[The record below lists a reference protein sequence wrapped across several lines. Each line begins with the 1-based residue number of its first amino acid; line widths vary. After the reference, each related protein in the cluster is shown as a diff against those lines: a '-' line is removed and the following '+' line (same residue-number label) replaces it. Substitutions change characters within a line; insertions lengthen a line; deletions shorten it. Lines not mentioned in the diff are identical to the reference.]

1 MEYKSLE
8 LKVGFTVFIASL
20 ILIVGLMWFN
30 GFKVAHGKYEIQ
42 AVFPEVGGVGPGDKV
57 NLNGVEKG
65 KVRDVLLREKD
76 VLLTMQIDADAKI
89 PEDSRA
95 VLQAIGIMGGRI
107 VTIELGR
114 SDRFLKPGSV
124 MQGAYEPGI
133 TEALAFLG
141 NIMDELT
148 LLTRDMQRLAAT
160 LTRGDRLKVTVENL
174 AASSERLRTLLDHD
188 APAFGAGVQSF
199 KHSAETVDR
208 LLTKNAGTIDTMI
221 TSYGAA
227 GKGLP
232 ELVRRMTAVTDSLA
246 VLTSSLQRNDNTLGG
261 LMQDRALLDRLEK
274 TVKDLDELVT
284 DVKAH
289 PKKYLKVSIF

>member
-8 LKVGFTVFIASL
+8 IKVGFTVFIASL
-20 ILIVGLMWFN
+20 ILIIGLMWFN
-30 GFKVAHGKYEIQ
+30 GFKVTHGKYEIH
-42 AVFPEVGGVGPGDKV
+42 AIFPEVGGVSPGDKV
-57 NLNGVEKG
+57 NLNGVEEGSVK
-65 KVRDVLLREKD
+65 RVLLREKD
-76 VLLTMQIDADAKI
+76 VLLTMEIDDEAKI
-89 PEDSRA
+89 PDDSRI

-107 VTIELGR
+107 VTVELGKSNR
-114 SDRFLKPGSV
+114 YLEPGSI

-148 LLTRDMQRLAAT
+148 LLTKDMQRLAAT
-160 LTRGDRLKVTVENL
+160 LTHGDRLKVTVENL
-174 AASSERLRTLLDHD
+174 AVASERLRTLLDRD

-199 KHSAETVDR
+199 RRSADTVDR
-208 LLTKNAGTIDTMI
+208 LLAKNAGRIDTMI

-227 GKGLP
+227 GRDLP

-246 VLTSSLQRNDNTLGG
+246 VLTSSLQRNDNTIGG

-289 PKKYLKVSIF
+289 PKKYLKVSLF

>member
-8 LKVGFTVFIASL
+8 IRVGFTVFIASL

-30 GFKVAHGKYEIQ
+30 GFKVTHGKYEIH
-42 AVFPEVGGVGPGDKV
+42 AIFPEVGGVSPGDKV
-57 NLNGVEKG
+57 NLNGVEEG
-65 KVRDVLLREKD
+65 KVTRVLLREKD
-76 VLLTMQIDADAKI
+76 VLLTMEIDAQAKI
-89 PEDSRA
+89 PEDSHI

-107 VTIELGR
+107 VTVELGT
-114 SDRFLKPGSV
+114 SNRFLEPGSI
-124 MQGAYEPGI
+124 MQGSYEPGI

-148 LLTRDMQRLAAT
+148 QLTKDMQRLAAT
-160 LTRGDRLKVTVENL
+160 LTHGDRLKATVENL
-174 AASSERLRTLLDHD
+174 AVASERLRTFLDRD

-199 KHSAETVDR
+199 KRSAETIDR
-208 LLTKNAGTIDTMI
+208 LLAKNAGTIDTMI

-227 GKGLP
+227 GRDLP

-246 VLTSSLQRNDNTLGG
+246 VLTSSLQRNDNTIGG